1 MSCCPRPARSLRA
14 GAGAGADRTE
24 TGHETAPITATT
36 GFFLGMLVG
45 TVRMPNVTRRLGT
58 AAAGGTA
65 NQKETRRKTAAT
77 TAATGVFVPYVTGYA
92 PEGIEKRQPQPLR

>member
-1 MSCCPRPARSLRA
+1 
-14 GAGAGADRTE
+14 
-24 TGHETAPITATT
+24 
-36 GFFLGMLVG
+36 MLVG

-65 NQKETRRKTAAT
+65 NPKETRRKTAAT

-92 PEGIEKRQPQPLR
+92 PKGIEKRHPQPLR